1 MKDGIFSRAHT
12 SLKLEAPILQQL
24 RPPFTS
30 LETSGNLHNS
40 VQLKEVEG
48 PARPCARVS

>member
-1 MKDGIFSRAHT
+1 MKDRIFSRAHT
-12 SLKLEAPILQQL
+12 SLKPEAPVLQQL
-24 RPPFTS
+24 KPPFIS

-48 PARPCARVS
+48 PARPCTRVC